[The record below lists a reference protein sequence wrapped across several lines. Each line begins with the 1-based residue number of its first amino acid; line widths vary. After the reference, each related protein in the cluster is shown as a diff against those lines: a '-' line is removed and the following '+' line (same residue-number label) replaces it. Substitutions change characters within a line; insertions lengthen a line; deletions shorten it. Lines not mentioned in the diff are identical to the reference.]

1 MGCFKRIWKFIQLLL
16 KTKHQAIIIPPN
28 NHNIKLKQISKH
40 ALSVV
45 QCLENAGYL
54 AFLVGGGVRDLLISR
69 LPKDFDIATNAHP
82 EEIRA
87 LFKNSRVIGRRF
99 RLVHIYFKE
108 EIIEVSTFRASIK
121 QGHNLSHTDNQFGS
135 LEEDAW
141 RRDFT
146 VNALYFSIKD
156 KQILDFTYGMEDISK
171 RCIRVIGDPLQ
182 RFHEDP
188 VRILRAIRLSAKL
201 NFSIE
206 KKAEECIVKL
216 SHLLT
221 EVSRSRLFDE
231 VLKLFFA
238 GYAQQTYEK
247 LCDYDCFETLF
258 PLSYQ
263 SLNSTQLEW
272 NASRMIER
280 AMHATD
286 YRIRKNLGV
295 NPGFLLAVLLWP
307 ALATRLLRLTNQPQ
321 HQRFVIRRIIDQLIQ
336 EQNQSVLIPKRL
348 TRMIKEVWF
357 LQYHMENLRS
367 KKIFRIASHR
377 YFRAAVD
384 FLELRVMAGEPWSY
398 QAQWWRKF
406 REANK
411 EEQLLMKDKLHLTPK
426 KHKKKSS

>member
-1 MGCFKRIWKFIQLLL
+1 MGRLKRTWKSIKLLF
-16 KTKHQAIIIPPN
+16 KTKTQATVISSDH
-28 NHNIKLKQISKH
+28 HNIRLQQMSHH
-40 ALSVV
+40 ALSVAK
-45 QCLENAGYL
+45 CLENAGYL
-54 AFLVGGGVRDLLISR
+54 AFMVGGSVRDLLISR

-82 EEIRA
+82 EEIHA
-87 LFKNSRVIGRRF
+87 LFKNSRIIGRRF

-146 VNALYFSIKD
+146 VNALYFSIKNR
-156 KQILDFTYGMEDISK
+156 QILDFTQGMEDISK

-216 SHLLT
+216 NHLLT
-221 EVSRSRLFDE
+221 DVSRSRLFDE
-231 VLKLFFA
+231 ILKLFFA
-238 GYAQQTYEK
+238 GHAQATYEK
-247 LCDYDCFETLF
+247 LCDYDCFTTLF
-258 PLSYQ
+258 PLSHHA
-263 SLNSTQLEW
+263 LHATQLEW
-272 NASRMIER
+272 NPNRMVDQ

-286 YRIRKNLGV
+286 YRIRKKLGI

-307 ALATRLLRLTNQPQ
+307 VLSIRLLRLTDQ
-321 HQRFVIRRIIDQLIQ
+321 HQHKRFVIRRVIEQLIQ
-336 EQNQSVLIPKRL
+336 EQNQSVLIPKRF

-357 LQYHMENLRS
+357 LQYHMENLRP

-377 YFRAAVD
+377 HFRAAVD
-384 FLELRVMAGEPWSY
+384 FLELRVMAGEPWSH
-398 QAQWWRKF
+398 QAQWWRTF

-411 EEQLLMKDKLHLTPK
+411 EEQLLMKNKLHHTPN
-426 KHKKKSS
+426 KSKN